1 MLEDRPFAP
10 ITRDTVSAQIRT
22 QLLERIRTG
31 DMAPGTRIPSE
42 RELSES
48 FSVARTSVR
57 EAMQVLLSMGVIERR
72 GNRSFVAEQL
82 PEVMLSTGEE
92 RRTFVTELFE
102 TRRVLEVP
110 IFVLAAQHA
119 DEAART
125 KISETAAQFVAGLD
139 IKQFRQLDRLFHTT
153 IASACGNSLLIELYS
168 KVLDR
173 LFRSADFEEMLGAER
188 NRAEVER
195 IVAEA
200 STAHG
205 RIATAIAAR
214 DVDAVRRA
222 AEAHLDEVERSLVD
236 ELM

>member
-10 ITRDTVSAQIRT
+10 ITRDTVSAQIRA
-22 QLLERIRTG
+22 QMLQRITTG
-31 DMAPGTRIPSE
+31 DMPPGSRIPSE

-82 PEVMLSTGEE
+82 PEVMVSTGEE

-119 DEAART
+119 DDAARVQ
-125 KISETAAQFVAGLD
+125 IADVAAQFVRGLD
-139 IKQFRQLDRLFHTT
+139 IQQFRQLDRLFHTT

-173 LFRSADFEEMLGAER
+173 LFRSADFEELLGAER

-195 IVAEA
+195 IVEEA
-200 STAHG
+200 SDAHR
-205 RIATAIAAR
+205 RIATAIGAH
-214 DVDAVRRA
+214 DIDGVRRA
-222 AEAHLDEVERSLVD
+222 AETHLDEVERSLVD
-236 ELM
+236 DLM